1 MVEWVIMIVIIAG
14 LCRLAFRDKG
24 FVPPKTADSNEQTYA
39 CFEMADSLFVNRSE
53 TAFFQILNRQL
64 PSGYYLHSKTRLEDI
79 IRVKPNIKGQAR
91 WHLRGRVKS
100 RHVDYLITDHN
111 GIPLAAIELDGASHN
126 KKALAADKLK
136 DGLFN
141 AAGLPLIRVRTA
153 TDFHAAAKRIISSLT

>member
-1 MVEWVIMIVIIAG
+1 
-14 LCRLAFRDKG
+14 
-24 FVPPKTADSNEQTYA
+24 
-39 CFEMADSLFVNRSE
+39 
-53 TAFFQILNRQL
+53 
-64 PSGYYLHSKTRLEDI
+64 LHSKTRLEDI

-126 KKALAADKLK
+126 KEALAADKLK

-153 TDFHAAAKRIISSLT
+153 TDFHAQPLSVFTAYS